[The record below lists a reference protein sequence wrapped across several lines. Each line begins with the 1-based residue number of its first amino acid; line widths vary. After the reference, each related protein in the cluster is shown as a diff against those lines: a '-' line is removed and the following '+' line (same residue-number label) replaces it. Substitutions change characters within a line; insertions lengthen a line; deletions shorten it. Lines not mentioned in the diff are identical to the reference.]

1 MERFFQRFFP
11 HEDWDACAGY
21 HREISARLVEKG
33 KILDLGCGD
42 QSQLAAYRTAERQV
56 WGTDFQ
62 VHPRLQHPEWF
73 RLLGPTGQIP
83 FSAATFDLVT
93 SSWVME
99 HVETP
104 VIFMREVSRVLRPA
118 GRFVALTVNA
128 RHYVSW
134 AARLLHLL
142 PHRVTQ
148 ELIRWL
154 YGRSHH
160 DTFPTRY
167 RLNTVKELRH
177 IARSNGLVLESV
189 VQYAN
194 PGYFAFWQPLWR
206 CGRCRSVPGLVQS
219 WAG

>member
-1 MERFFQRFFP
+1 MGHGTCRDAGDFHERSEPR
-11 HEDWDACAGY
+11 
-21 HREISARLVEKG
+21 
-33 KILDLGCGD
+33 
-42 QSQLAAYRTAERQV
+42 AA
-56 WGTDFQ
+56 
-62 VHPRLQHPEWF
+62 
-73 RLLGPTGQIP
+73 
-83 FSAATFDLVT
+83 
-93 SSWVME
+93 
-99 HVETP
+99 
-104 VIFMREVSRVLRPA
+104 PA

-148 ELIRWL
+148 ELIRGL

-160 DTFPTRY
+160 DTFPTHY

-177 IARSNGLVLESV
+177 TARSNGLVLESV

-206 CGRCRSVPGLVQS
+206 AAVVADRCLDWFSPGLGRLYLVVTLRKKDVTGKES
-219 WAG
+219 ALD